1 MMLTLSKTQREKG
14 KVTTT
19 ISQEMQ
25 KRTHPRN
32 PSPVCLDL
40 VTELAAQNTNQIMA
54 LLEFI
59 ICPKG
64 PYYLD
69 FLVSDHNN
77 WTLFGT
83 II

>member
-1 MMLTLSKTQREKG
+1 MLTLSKTQRENG

-40 VTELAAQNTNQIMA
+40 VTELAAQNINQIMLGIIISSSQVN
-54 LLEFI
+54 LLSMASSSNMLPGIYKLYF
-59 ICPKG
+59 
-64 PYYLD
+64 D
-69 FLVSDHNN
+69 
-77 WTLFGT
+77 
-83 II
+83 

>member
-1 MMLTLSKTQREKG
+1 MLTLSKTQREKG

-40 VTELAAQNTNQIMA
+40 VTELAAENINEIMLTYYFNS
-54 LLEFI
+54 LLD
-59 ICPKG
+59 PND
-64 PYYLD
+64 PYV
-69 FLVSDHNN
+69 F
-77 WTLFGT
+77 F
-83 II
+83 